1 MERRYFDTVISVTNN
16 SRIRRMPD
24 PSSLRD
30 STQIVLPRCALDG
43 YRERLEDRF
52 TVTVV
57 ETSDQLRI
65 IGSPVEIKAASDYL
79 TRNGV
84 AVA

>member
-1 MERRYFDTVISVTNN
+1 
-16 SRIRRMPD
+16 MPD

-30 STQIVLPRCALDG
+30 STQIVLPCHAFDG
-43 YRERLEDRF
+43 ISEQLRDRF

-57 ETSDQLRI
+57 EDDGYCRI
-65 IGSPVEIKAASDYL
+65 IGSPVEIKAASDFL
-79 TRNGV
+79 ARNGV